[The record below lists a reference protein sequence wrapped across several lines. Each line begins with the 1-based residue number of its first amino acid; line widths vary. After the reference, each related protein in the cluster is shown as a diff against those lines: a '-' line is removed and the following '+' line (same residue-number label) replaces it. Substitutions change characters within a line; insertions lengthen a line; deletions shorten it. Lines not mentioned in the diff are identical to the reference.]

1 MQTPQAHAPRFVTS
15 AVEHPLADAAAPV
28 RSLTKIG
35 PVFGVIQGDVF
46 ETEGT
51 DRRTVDLD
59 PPDKVVGPSPKRLE
73 PGALGRV

>member
-1 MQTPQAHAPRFVTS
+1 VQTPQAYDPRCVTS
-15 AVEHPLADAAAPV
+15 TVEHPLADAAAPM
-28 RSLTKIG
+28 RSLAKIA

-59 PPDKVVGPSPKRLE
+59 P
-73 PGALGRV
+73 